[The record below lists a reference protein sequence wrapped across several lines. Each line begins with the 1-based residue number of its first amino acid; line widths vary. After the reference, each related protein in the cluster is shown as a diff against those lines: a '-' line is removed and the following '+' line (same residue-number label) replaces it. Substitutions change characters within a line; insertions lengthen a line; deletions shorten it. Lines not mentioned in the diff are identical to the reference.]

1 MRHIGTKR
9 QSIPG
14 RAGPGRAGGFTLT
27 EVLVAVVIGLL
38 VLVGIHRIFVAGLS
52 SETTT
57 GLQTEV
63 NRKAQ
68 VAMDEM
74 IDRLR
79 GGRTVVSA
87 YANKIA
93 FTDQEGAYC
102 CYWAADR
109 TLYRAANTTFT
120 SGTSVATD
128 VSAFSLTYLD
138 QNGQQ
143 ITDLSNAP
151 AQAVTVE
158 ATLTVAKDNYAYQA
172 TSALRYSSQLR
183 SSARLRN
190 KVVL

>member
-9 QSIPG
+9 QSI
-14 RAGPGRAGGFTLT
+14 GFTLT
-27 EVLVAVVIGLL
+27 EVLVALVIGLL
-38 VLVGIHRIFVAGLS
+38 VLVGIHRIFVTGLS

-57 GLQTEV
+57 SLQTEV

-79 GGRTVVSA
+79 GGRTVAGVSS
-87 YANKIA
+87 ANRIA
-93 FTDQEGAYC
+93 FTDQDGAYC
-102 CYWAADR
+102 CYWVANR

-120 SGTSVATD
+120 NGTSVATN
-128 VSAFSLTYLD
+128 VSALSLTYLD

-143 ITDLSNAP
+143 ITDLSKAP

-158 ATLTVAKDNYAYQA
+158 VDLTVAKDDYPYQA
-172 TSALRYSSQLR
+172 KSALRYSSQLR
-183 SSARLRN
+183 SAARLRN